1 MTTTRA
7 PNHLAEPEQ
16 IDDLINHDE
25 KIAEEV
31 RGRFGRFLEDVVN
44 PGALERDRAMNHLSS
59 GNDARGGGDWSG
71 GVHCTRRGRRRRE

>member
-1 MTTTRA
+1 MTTTGV
-7 PNHLAEPEQ
+7 PNHLSEPEQ

-44 PGALERDRAMNHLSS
+44 PGALERDRTMNHLSA
-59 GNDARGGGDWSG
+59 GNNARGGGDRSG
-71 GVHCTRRGRRRRE
+71 GVHCTKSGRRRRE